1 MTFFRHVFFPVP
13 VKLREKKING
23 KRHYISPTG
32 MTLPSVTTVLS
43 TMGED
48 GIKAWRAR
56 VGETEANRVSSRA
69 LTNGTKMHSIIEDF
83 LNNKTIVSESYKN
96 PVSIKLFDQL
106 LDTLTKNV
114 NNIRAQEVQLYSEG
128 IGIAGRVDCVAEWD
142 GKLSVIDFKSAR
154 QKKRKSWITKYF
166 LQATAYAIMFEELT
180 KTKIS
185 NLVILISAEDGTVE
199 EHVEDRSNWEKQ
211 LKDIIEDYQLRKEF
225 EI

>member
-1 MTFFRHVFFPVP
+1 MTFFRHVFFPIP
-13 VKLREKKING
+13 PKLREKKING
-23 KRHYISPTG
+23 KRHYISPSG
-32 MTLPSVTTVLS
+32 ITLPSVTTVLS

-56 VGETEANRVSSRA
+56 VGETEADRVSSRA
-69 LTNGTKMHSIIEDF
+69 LANGIELHSIIEKF
-83 LNNKTIVSESYKN
+83 LDNKATEGYTN
-96 PVSIKLFDQL
+96 PVSQKLFSQVKDIL
-106 LDTLTKNV
+106 MDKV

-142 GKLSVIDFKSAR
+142 RKLSVIDFKSAK

-166 LQATAYAIMFEELT
+166 LQATAYAVMFEELT
-180 KTKIS
+180 KTKIN

-199 EHVEDRSNWEKQ
+199 EYVEDRSDWEKQ

-225 EI
+225 EV

>member
-1 MTFFRHVFFPVP
+1 MAFFRHVFFPVP
-13 VKLREKKING
+13 PKLREKRINNR
-23 KRHYISPTG
+23 RHYISPNG
-32 MTLPSVTTVLS
+32 IALPSVTTVLS
-43 TMGED
+43 TVGED
-48 GIKAWRAR
+48 GIKAWKSR
-56 VGETEANRVSSRA
+56 VGETEADRISSRA
-69 LTNGTKMHSIIEDF
+69 VVNGTELHAIIEKF
-83 LNNKTIVSESYKN
+83 LDNKATEGYTN
-96 PVSIKLFDQL
+96 PVSQKLFLQVKDI
-106 LDTLTKNV
+106 LTNKV

-180 KTKIS
+180 KTKIN

-199 EHVEDRSNWEKQ
+199 EYVEDRNNWEKQ
-211 LKDIIEDYQLRKEF
+211 LKDIIEDYKLRIEF